1 MCANLTNE
9 DIPYRKLDHDYQ
21 TVVITFDIK
30 HVMLITDIVRR
41 REIHFNL

>member
-1 MCANLTNE
+1 MCTNLTNE
-9 DIPYRKLDHDYQ
+9 DISYRKLDHDYQ